1 MPFSTVRPEPV
12 HNPALRTNGGF
23 MGIQTHFTRLS
34 IGLLIIVFL
43 TLGSLVGFS
52 SHAEAQTQAT
62 ATPPVCPTPSAAT
75 SLSSDMLTE
84 YTIPTANSK
93 PFGIAL
99 GSDGALW
106 LGEGAGKNIGR
117 ITTDGKFTEYPMP

>member
-1 MPFSTVRPEPV
+1 MPFSTIRPEPV
-12 HNPALRTNGGF
+12 HNPAPRANGGF
-23 MGIQTHFTRLS
+23 MGTITHYARLS
-34 IGLLIIVFL
+34 IGLLVIVFL

-62 ATPPVCPTPSAAT
+62 ATPPVCPTPAT
-75 SLSSDMLTE
+75 ATYNSPDLLTE

-106 LGEGAGKNIGR
+106 FGEGAGKNIGR
-117 ITTDGKFTEYPMP
+117 ITTD